1 MCSFRPG
8 TGAFAT
14 VHPSPILSKGTW
26 DCRRGNC
33 RQARPP
39 PCRAVP
45 SRGKTADRHRFGN
58 EDEPPM
64 NTNRHQTDGPPSMT
78 SAPECF
84 CDFVLWVSRGHG
96 MKPPGSAGVPPAQI
110 FPQPRPSPPPGSTG
124 NGARALLRP
133 GRCGCRRQGGRLA
146 SQGDR
151 AVKGRGC
158 GRDARAPGGCRPDGA
173 VGGIRQASSL
183 KADRPPLENSRLPA
197 GRAPSPYPGA
207 DHEGRVRSPAC
218 SHPSF

>member
-84 CDFVLWVSRGHG
+84 CDICSLGVTRSWDEAPRERGR
-96 MKPPGSAGVPPAQI
+96 PARTNL
-110 FPQPRPSPPPGSTG
+110 PAASPISST
-124 NGARALLRP
+124 RIDRQ
-133 GRCGCRRQGGRLA
+133 RRQGSASAGPMRLPPA
-146 SQGDR
+146 GWPAATSQGDR
-151 AVKGRGC
+151 AVGKGRGC
-158 GRDARAPGGCRPDGA
+158 GRDARAPGGCRHRWC
-173 VGGIRQASSL
+173 GGGY
-183 KADRPPLENSRLPA
+183 PA
-197 GRAPSPYPGA
+197 GVFSESRPASFGKLPLACGPCPLTLPG
-207 DHEGRVRSPAC
+207 GGS
-218 SHPSF
+218 